1 MELPV
6 EPLTGK
12 PFVVDREAGTVRV
25 PDSYFEDMKIEP
37 VKIPAIRRP

>member
-1 MELPV
+1 M

-12 PFVVDREAGTVRV
+12 HFVVDREAGTVRV
-25 PDSYFEDMKIEP
+25 PDDSYFDGMNMEA